1 MDLFLSAATGD
12 VAPHV
17 GRLLREVYS
26 GGPASAL
33 RVNESQIKAFMAMIF
48 LKDSASGNATSM
60 EGKAEFVRLLQELV
74 VVSEFSIHDQYL
86 HVACD
91 EKDQYNTLVG
101 NRSSQ

>member
-33 RVNESQIKAFMAMIF
+33 RVTECQIKTILAMIF

-74 VVSEFSIHDQYL
+74 VVSEFGS
-86 HVACD
+86 C
-91 EKDQYNTLVG
+91 
-101 NRSSQ
+101 S